1 MKSVAQINICIDEQ
15 LKEKAEVLFGEL
27 GMTMSTAINI
37 FIRQSVRIGGLPFE
51 VTTQTDPFFS
61 QANMRVLQKSI
72 MEINE
77 KKYVSKTLDELKD
90 LED

>member
-1 MKSVAQINICIDEQ
+1 MAQINICIDEQ

-61 QANMRVLQKSI
+61 QANMRALRASMI
-72 MEINE
+72 EINDE
-77 KKYVSKTLDELKD
+77 KLISKTLDELKD

>member
-1 MKSVAQINICIDEQ
+1 MAQINIRIDDQ
-15 LKEKAEVLFGEL
+15 LKEKAEVLFSEL

-61 QANMRVLQKSI
+61 QANMRALRASMI
-72 MEINE
+72 EINDE
-77 KKYVSKTLDELKD
+77 KLISKTLDELKD